1 MVSRQLSLK
10 AEPMGFAGGLDVV
23 CERKRGVGDDRSAF
37 QVVFPVAS
45 IHLYKFPLYPLV
57 SGGTCL

>member
-23 CERKRGVGDDRSAF
+23 CERKRGVGDDPEDFVLSNFKGRVDIS
-37 QVVFPVAS
+37 
-45 IHLYKFPLYPLV
+45 
-57 SGGTCL
+57 